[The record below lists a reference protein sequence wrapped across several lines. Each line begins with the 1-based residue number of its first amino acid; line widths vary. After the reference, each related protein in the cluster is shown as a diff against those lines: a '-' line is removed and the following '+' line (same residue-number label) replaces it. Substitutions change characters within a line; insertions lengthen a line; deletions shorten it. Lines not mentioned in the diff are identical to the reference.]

1 MVAMGP
7 NDVTAPVA
15 TEDHSVMR
23 IDTQGTTPYRLGRP
37 KEGSAMTQPT
47 ICKILEVRGMLPK
60 A

>member
-23 IDTQGTTPYRLGRP
+23 IDTQGTTPYRLERP

-47 ICKILEVRGMLPK
+47 I
-60 A
+60 